1 MAYITN
7 NLKIIVIIISAIHL
21 EMVFMGS
28 SIYML

>member
-7 NLKIIVIIISAIHL
+7 NFKIIIIISAIHL